1 MKPASALSNSVWVT
15 LRYSVTSIAGFIIAL
30 AFARLASKEVF
41 GQYQIILSTVAL
53 FSFLSLPGLNMAA
66 TKAVAQ
72 QKTNAVVEAVGKS
85 FIWSLIGVPLLLGY
99 GLYQLLDGQALFGGA
114 LMVAALFFPF
124 YYAPNTWYVFYE
136 GRSNFRP
143 VAVRTIVSSLVVALL
158 LVGALYLDLNVLW
171 LITIFFAAS
180 TAFTLYYYYEVRR
193 HLAAD
198 LATATAKHLD
208 FGYGL
213 RVTVQ
218 KSIFT
223 LSEALPPLAVGFLL
237 GHTAVAV
244 FQAANL
250 FLGAISGFIGA
261 LAAITL
267 PSIFQLRRAAHGA
280 VMRQT
285 LIAGLVG
292 SLGYYL
298 IVRTLFGHFYGADYQ
313 GSYRIALSLTAL
325 PFIMAIK
332 TTVVNYLTAEERNG
346 VIVTVYAIANGVAL
360 GAFVFLSS
368 RTTMSIASSSYLYL
382 LNILI
387 LLPLLW
393 YYWRSPHLGRLGQS
407 ND

>member
-1 MKPASALSNSVWVT
+1 MKAASALSNGAWVT
-15 LRYSVTSIAGFIIAL
+15 LRYAATSIAGFIISL
-30 AFARLASKEVF
+30 AFARLASQEVF
-41 GQYQIILSTVAL
+41 GQYQIILATVAL

-66 TKAVAQ
+66 TKAVAA
-72 QKTNAVVEAVGKS
+72 QKTNAVVEAVRKS
-85 FIWSLIGVPLLLGY
+85 FVWSLIGVPLLLGY
-99 GLYQLLDGQALFGGA
+99 GIYQLLHGQSLFGGA
-114 LMVAALFFPF
+114 LMISAVFFPF

-143 VAVRTIVSSLVVALL
+143 VAVRTIISSLAVAFL

-171 LITIFFAAS
+171 LVTIFFAAS
-180 TAFTLYYYYEVRR
+180 TAFTLYYYGEVRR
-193 HLAAD
+193 HLTAD
-198 LATATAKHLD
+198 LASATAKHLD
-208 FGYGL
+208 FGFGL

-237 GHTAVAV
+237 GHAAVAV

-267 PSIFQLRRAAHGA
+267 PTIFQLRRAAQGA

-285 LIAGLVG
+285 VIAGLVG
-292 SLGYYL
+292 SAGYYL
-298 IVRTLFGHFYGADYQ
+298 IVQTLFGHFYGADYQ
-313 GSYRIALSLTAL
+313 ASYRIALSLTAL
-325 PFIMAIK
+325 PLIMAIK

-346 VIVTVYAIANGVAL
+346 VIVMVYAFANSVAL
-360 GAFVFLSS
+360 AAFVLLSS
-368 RTTMSIASSSYLYL
+368 RTTMPIASSSYLYL
-382 LNILI
+382 LNVLI

-393 YYWRSPHLGRLGQS
+393 YYWRSPQS
-407 ND
+407 QPIKGGE